1 MTNERKVRVEA
12 PLSDAISDIDAL
24 RKQVPRFQFSC
35 EVMPPKNGYKARVI
49 HCNVF
54 APADISEMEV
64 RREFKDFIKKIEERH
79 ELKEQAKRNR
89 AEQKDIRAKIKKG
102 VLEY

>member
-24 RKQVPRFQFSC
+24 RKQVPRFQFGC
-35 EVMPPKNGYKARVI
+35 EVMPPKNGYEAKVI

-54 APADISEMEV
+54 APADISKIEV
-64 RREFKDFIKKIEERH
+64 RREFNNFIEKIEAC
-79 ELKEQAKRNR
+79 LS
-89 AEQKDIRAKIKKG
+89 G
-102 VLEY
+102 